1 MQGMKIGAL
10 AKATQTPVATIRHYE
25 HLALLPQA
33 PRSEGNYRLY
43 GADEV
48 QRLGFIRHCRSLDMT
63 LDEIRL
69 LLRFKDAPQQDCGDV
84 NSLLDEHIDHV
95 ATRIRELKQLQ
106 KQLQALRERC
116 AGPND
121 VAHCGILNELSHAAT
136 RPAPVVA
143 PHADHVAGAHK
154 RAPRRE
160 ASTR

>member
-1 MQGMKIGAL
+1 MQGMKIGEL

-25 HLALLPQA
+25 QLALLPQA

-43 GADEV
+43 GLDEV

-84 NSLLDEHIDHV
+84 NTLLDEHIGHV

-106 KQLQALRERC
+106 KQLQVLRERC
-116 AGPND
+116 AEVND
-121 VAHCGILNELSHAAT
+121 VAHCGILNQLTHAAAQPRSRT
-136 RPAPVVA
+136 AM
-143 PHADHVAGAHK
+143 HTEHVAGAHK
-154 RAPRRE
+154 RVPRR
-160 ASTR
+160 STA

>member
-10 AKATQTPVATIRHYE
+10 AHATQTPVATIRHYE
-25 HLALLPQA
+25 HLALLPPA
-33 PRSEGNYRLY
+33 PRSQGNYRLY

-84 NSLLDEHIDHV
+84 NALLDEHIGHV

-106 KQLQALRERC
+106 KQLQLLRERC
-116 AGPND
+116 AEVQE
-121 VAHCGILNELSHAAT
+121 VARCGILNELTDAAT
-136 RPAPVVA
+136 RPRPRAA
-143 PHADHVAGAHK
+143 LHTAHVAGTHG
-154 RAPRRE
+154 RAPRR
-160 ASTR
+160 TP